1 MKQFLKSLGDGII
14 LTIIIL
20 LFTLGIVSIASQFPS
35 VQTFLVKKATNY
47 FSEKL
52 GHPIQ
57 LGSVTIKWFGVIPLQ
72 QRTIQDI
79 HQEPMIRVERHDID
93 FHLLGITAQKHKRV
107 YRDEVTLFQPDVNLV
122 KDTATNLLNI

>member
-35 VQTFLVKKATNY
+35 VQTFLVKNATNY

-52 GHPIQ
+52 GQ
-57 LGSVTIKWFGVIPLQ
+57 TFQVCRVNFKCFDVISLQ
-72 QRTIQDI
+72 QLIFHDS
-79 HQEPMIRVERHDID
+79 HHEPMIKVERLDIYFD
-93 FHLLGITAQKHKRV
+93 LLGITWQKHKGV
-107 YRDEVTLFQPDVNLV
+107 YLDE
-122 KDTATNLLNI
+122 